1 MTNTL
6 VTNPFIEHVINEVD
20 SILENKN
27 IDYYV
32 RRYLYV
38 VVLGLFMK
46 YGTEYEDRIFD
57 LIRKVNIET
66 NYNKI
71 IGIAKDNNLDE
82 LFSDDKNLIWSFK
95 YNNEYMMCIKD
106 NINFKGILFLEMLI
120 KEFNLLF
127 NSLYNDE
134 SYEDG
139 CNIKRNGLCQKYILN
154 NEVVKIEGNVINNIF
169 NVLEAE
175 EMIKYIL
182 SLKYKFIENELVKEV
197 LNELYVVDIDNY
209 TYGESGLLVNL
220 FRKLYNIEE
229 FRNMIT
235 NILISGDV
243 SELKESFDEI
253 LGYDSYKVLDYN
265 LTEAYINYNE
275 CKISNLKVYDYTVRH
290 CILRSMI
297 NKYIKKRYCYVEE

>member
-1 MTNTL
+1 MINTL
-6 VTNPFIEHVINEVD
+6 VTNPFIERVINEVD

-32 RRYLYV
+32 RRYLYI

-46 YGTEYEDRIFD
+46 YGEQYEDRIFD
-57 LIRKVNIET
+57 LIRRVNIVT
-66 NYNKI
+66 SYNKI
-71 IGIAKDNNLDE
+71 VEIANDNNLDD
-82 LFSDDKNLIWSFK
+82 LFSDNTNKIWSFR
-95 YNNEYMMCIKD
+95 NNNGYTMCIKD

-134 SYEDG
+134 SYLDG
-139 CNIKRNGLCQKYILN
+139 CNVKRNGLCQKYILN

-175 EMIKYIL
+175 EIIKYIL
-182 SLKYKFIENELVKEV
+182 NLKYKLIENELVNDV
-197 LNELYVVDIDNY
+197 LNELNVVDIDNY
-209 TYGESGLLVNL
+209 TFGESSILVNI
-220 FRKLYNIEE
+220 FRKLYNIDE
-229 FRNMIT
+229 FKDMIT
-235 NILISGDV
+235 NILLSGDV
-243 SELKESFDEI
+243 EELKESFDDI

-297 NKYIKKRYCYVEE
+297 NKYIKKRYCYIEE

>member
-1 MTNTL
+1 MINTL
-6 VTNPFIEHVINEVD
+6 VTNPFIERVINEVD
-20 SILENKN
+20 SILENKCV
-27 IDYYV
+27 DYYIK
-32 RRYLYV
+32 RYLYV

-46 YGTEYEDRIFD
+46 YGEQYEERIFD
-57 LIRKVNIET
+57 LIKRVKIET

-71 IGIAKDNNLDE
+71 TNIAKENNLNE
-82 LFSDDKNLIWSFK
+82 LFNDDKNKIWSFK
-95 YNNEYMMCIKD
+95 YNNEYTICIKD

-127 NSLYNDE
+127 NSLDNDE
-134 SYEDG
+134 DYIEG

-154 NEVVKIEGNVINNIF
+154 NEVIKIEGNVINNIF

-175 EMIKYIL
+175 EIIKYIL
-182 SLKYKFIENELVKEV
+182 NLKYRIIDNELVKEV
-197 LNELYVVDIDNY
+197 LSELKVIDIDNY
-209 TYGESGLLVNL
+209 TFGESNVLVNI
-220 FRKLYNIEE
+220 FRKLYSIDE
-229 FRNMIT
+229 FRIMIT
-235 NILISGDV
+235 NVLISGDID
-243 SELKESFDEI
+243 ELKESFDEI

-297 NKYIKKRYCYVEE
+297 NKYINEKYCYVNE